1 MAGRRMK
8 TADIIRSLKKN
19 GYRTDKVGHIAYFDK
34 DRTPPY
40 LNDDQYLSS
49 EKDAGLARE
58 KGAPDWAVRLI
69 GTYPHTFTVSSRFAW
84 ALERHML
91 LVETIGDPDYE
102 RLFLNPSAEYIY
114 LDEVEMY
121 DQCLSTPCEDPVKA
135 LLNVGAERMMKLNQA
150 LSFSMYLHT
159 YHTNRRN
166 VMSMGLDIALHQPG
180 WFDEYLSMVKAATSH
195 EWPEDVPLTR
205 KYIME
210 YAGLPKAFI
219 VENAKARSG
228 IMTSDDYMKA
238 VRKITETADPMLK
251 KIRGFMLSVSSSK
264 RERALNVLKSLASE
278 PMETLQMLGF
288 AMDGGILS
296 KPADIQPARTL
307 RILETALHAGEDG
320 LYRWAVFRSC
330 ERRLE
335 GNHWIGV
342 NHTIARECEDY
353 IASGTV
359 PTALTYTYGVESQSF
374 DGDDKDSVFCDAQ
387 RDVESAIYTLNT
399 MPKTLDG
406 YRGIAVQDQGDG
418 QMRYMDV
425 DDYVGPMMR
434 KHGLSVL
441 NRAQ

>member
-1 MAGRRMK
+1 MAGKRMK
-8 TADIIRSLKKN
+8 TADMIRSLKKN
-19 GYRTDKVGHIAYFDK
+19 GYRTDKVGHIAYFD
-34 DRTPPY
+34 DGRPQSW
-40 LNDDQYLSS
+40 NDDQYLSS

-69 GTYPHTFTVSSRFAW
+69 GTYPHTFTVRSRFAW

-91 LVETIGDPDYE
+91 FVETIGDPDYE

-121 DQCLSTPCEDPVKA
+121 DRCMSTPCENPVKA
-135 LLNVGAERMMKLNQA
+135 LMNVGAERMMRLHHA
-150 LSFSMYLHT
+150 STFGYYLHI

-166 VMSMGLDIALHQPG
+166 VMSMGLDVAVRRPG
-180 WFDEYLSMVKAATSH
+180 WFDEYLSIVQSATDH
-195 EWPEDVPLTR
+195 KWPEDVPITR

-219 VENAKARSG
+219 IENAKARSG
-228 IMTSDDYMKA
+228 IMTSDDYMEA
-238 VRKITETADPMLK
+238 VREITKTADPMLK
-251 KIRGFMLSVSSSK
+251 KTRGFMLSVSSSK
-264 RERALNVLKSLASE
+264 RERALSVLKSLASE
-278 PMETLQMLGF
+278 PTETLQMLGF

-307 RILETALHAGEDG
+307 RILETALRAGDDG
-320 LYRWAVFRSC
+320 LYRWAVFRAC

-335 GNHWIGV
+335 GNHWIGA

-359 PTALTYTYGVESQSF
+359 PAAFTYTYGVESQSF
-374 DGDDKDSVFCDAQ
+374 DGDDKDSVFCDVQ

-406 YRGIAVQDQGDG
+406 YRGIAARDCGDG
-418 QMRYMDV
+418 RSRCMDV
-425 DDYVGPMMR
+425 DDYVGPMM
-434 KHGLSVL
+434 K
-441 NRAQ
+441 NRRLQRLLDRM